1 MDFRF
6 PDRVQLG
13 LYPTPLTPAT
23 RLSEALDG
31 PEIFIKR
38 DDLTGVTL
46 TGNKIR
52 KIEFLLAEARQHN
65 AEVIITCG
73 GAQSNHARTTAIAAR
88 QLGMRTHLVLR
99 NNGGKSLD
107 GNLFLDRMVG
117 AEITFV
123 SAEEYEH
130 VDEQMQEIAAHY
142 EKEGIKAYVIPE
154 GGSNALGAMGY
165 AFAMKELADQIKKS
179 KQTFDAIV
187 LAVGSGGTQA
197 GLLIGKM
204 LFQVPINII
213 GINICDDAAY
223 FQNRIRS
230 ILQEARQR
238 FSLPAQL
245 LSESIQ
251 IVDGY
256 VGKGYGLSR
265 LEEIKTIKQ
274 VAELEGLILDPV
286 YTGKAMYGLKDLI
299 AKGYFQKDQKIIF
312 LHTGGIFGLFPKRN
326 LFF

>member
-1 MDFRF
+1 MDFQF

-31 PEIFIKR
+31 PEIYIKR

-123 SAEEYEH
+123 SAEEYER
-130 VDEQMQEIAAHY
+130 VDDRMQEIAAQY

-179 KQTFDAIV
+179 KQTFDAII

-245 LSESIQ
+245 LSESIH